1 MKILIAEDDET
12 SRKTLANMLQKL
24 DYEVVVTPDG
34 AWAWQELQQPDPPE
48 LLVLDI
54 VMPKIDG
61 LELCRKIREHYTDN
75 PPYIILLTA
84 KKDKEN
90 IVQGLESGAND
101 YVIKPYDFDELKA
114 RIGVGE
120 RVLRIQSGYL
130 NKISEL
136 KLTEEALR
144 ESEAKFR
151 SVFDSSNDAFLIHDM
166 QGCFLEVNSAAC
178 KNLGYTRDELLQM
191 SIMDID
197 TPENASLVSERL
209 KRIEEEGY
217 IIFESAHRARDGSEF
232 PVEINCRKMEY
243 QGKACILSVVRDISE
258 RNKAEEALR
267 QSEERFKKL
276 FDTNP
281 DAVALVDKQGKF
293 LMVNPV
299 MADNF
304 CMTPEELS
312 GKSFHEVMQHHLAE
326 SRIAKLQEALEQN
339 DQLFYEDEREGIQFQ
354 NVIIPIATS
363 KDKRVLQIIARDV
376 TDQKKMQERLT
387 ELSIYDSLTKLY
399 SRYLFEE
406 EMKRLGDGRYC
417 PIAIIICDI
426 DGLKLINDTLGHHK
440 GDKFLIDTADILR
453 NAFRSSDIIS
463 RIGGDEFAILLPR
476 CTENCIQDCKNRIH
490 KELEEYNK
498 SNSDF
503 GLSVSIGYAIKFN
516 PPVDMKHLFKKA
528 DDAMYKEK
536 LEQNASSRS
545 TIVQALFKALES
557 KDYFIED
564 RTERLYYL
572 VHMLGK
578 AYSISESK
586 LNKLSLLAK
595 FHDFGEVGIS
605 DNILFKQGP
614 LSDDEYQEM
623 KKHCEIGQRIAL
635 FTSDLAPVADLI
647 LKHHEWW
654 NGQGYPLGLQG
665 EDIPI
670 ECRVMAIVDAY
681 DSMTSERPYKNK
693 ISQQEAIKELRRCA
707 GTQFDPDLVDLFI
720 QILPSHL

>member
-1 MKILIAEDDET
+1 MKILIAEDDAT
-12 SRKTLANMLQKL
+12 SRKTLSNMLQKL
-24 DYEVVVTPDG
+24 DYEVVETPDG
-34 AWAWQELQQPDPPE
+34 AWAWQELQQPDSPE
-48 LLVLDI
+48 LLILDI
-54 VMPKIDG
+54 MMPEIDG
-61 LELCRKIREHYTDN
+61 LQLCRKIRNYYTDR

-90 IVQGLESGAND
+90 IVQGLEAGAND

-120 RVLRIQSGYL
+120 RMLRIQSSYL
-130 NKISEL
+130 NKISEQ
-136 KLTEEALR
+136 KQT
-144 ESEAKFR
+144 K
-151 SVFDSSNDAFLIHDM
+151 
-166 QGCFLEVNSAAC
+166 
-178 KNLGYTRDELLQM
+178 
-191 SIMDID
+191 
-197 TPENASLVSERL
+197 
-209 KRIEEEGY
+209 
-217 IIFESAHRARDGSEF
+217 
-232 PVEINCRKMEY
+232 
-243 QGKACILSVVRDISE
+243 
-258 RNKAEEALR
+258 EALR
-267 QSEERFKKL
+267 QSEEKFKKL
-276 FDTNP
+276 FNTNP
-281 DAVALVDKQGKF
+281 DAVALVDRKGNF

-304 CMTPEELS
+304 CMTPEELN
-312 GKSFHEVMQHHLAE
+312 GKNFYEVMQQDLAE
-326 SRIAKLQEALEQN
+326 NRIAKLQEALEQ
-339 DQLFYEDEREGIQFQ
+339 DAQLIHEDEREGIQFQ
-354 NVIIPIATS
+354 NFIIPIS
-363 KDKRVLQIIARDV
+363 ISEDNRVLQVISRDV
-376 TDQKKMQERLT
+376 TDQKKLQERLT

-440 GDKFLIDTADILR
+440 GDSFLIHTADMLR

-476 CTENCIQDCKNRIH
+476 CTEDCILDCKNRIH

-498 SNSDF
+498 SNSEI
-503 GLSVSIGYAIKFN
+503 GLSISIGYAIKFN
-516 PPVDMKHLFKKA
+516 PPVNMKKLFKKA

-578 AYSISESK
+578 AYGISENK
-586 LNKLSLLAK
+586 INKLSLLAK

-605 DNILFKQGP
+605 DSILFKQGP
-614 LSDDEYQEM
+614 LSENEYQEM

-693 ISQQEAIKELRRCA
+693 MPQQEAIKELRRCA
-707 GTQFDPDLVDLFI
+707 GTQFDPDLVELFI
-720 QILPSHL
+720 QVLPSHL